1 MLNDLKFLMVLQ
13 PLCKLCN
20 LGLEKRRSGL
30 AAILVLYTLELYGA
44 WSSASIYNL

>member
-44 WSSASIYNL
+44 WSSASICNL